1 MTRVS
6 DILAFLE
13 TIAPQDLAMDWDN
26 SGFQLGDRNAPVTRV
41 LVSLDP
47 FEDTAR
53 EAAEWGAELILT
65 HHPLFF
71 DPIKSITEETAVG
84 RTARLL
90 IQKGI
95 SLWSGHT
102 NLDVAPGGVND
113 LLAQCLGLENVTAL
127 PPENLLRVGSVPEMP
142 LDAFL
147 GRVKAALSCPVL
159 RYADGNVPC
168 RRIAVGGGACG
179 SELKLAKAALCDTFV
194 TSDLKYNQFWDARDA
209 GLNLIDAGHFYTENP
224 VCRMLA
230 AKVRAGFPGITVK
243 ISETHRDCMKFF

>member
-13 TIAPQDLAMDWDN
+13 TIAPKDLAMDWDN
-26 SGFQLGDRNAPVTRV
+26 SGFQLGDPDAPVTKV

-53 EAAEWGAELILT
+53 EAAQWGAELILT

-71 DPIKSITEETAVG
+71 NPIKNLTETTAVG

-90 IQKGI
+90 VQSGI

-113 LLAQCLGLENVTAL
+113 LLAEKLGLENVTAL
-127 PPENLLRVGSVPEMP
+127 PPENLLRVGSLPEMN
-142 LDAFL
+142 LEAFL
-147 GRVKAALSCPVL
+147 SRVKAALGCPVL
-159 RYADGNVPC
+159 RYADGGTPC
-168 RRIAVGGGACG
+168 RRVAVGGGACG
-179 SELKLAKAALCDTFV
+179 SELMLAKEAGCDTFV
-194 TSDLKYNQFWDARDA
+194 TSDLKYNMFWDAQDL
-209 GLNLIDAGHFYTENP
+209 GLNLIDSGHFYTENP
-224 VCRMLA
+224 VCAMLA
-230 AKVRAGFPGITVK
+230 AKVRQEFPGIAVK
-243 ISETHRDCMKFF
+243 ISESHRDCMKFF

>member
-13 TIAPQDLAMDWDN
+13 TIAPQALAMDWDN
-26 SGFQLGDRNAPVTRV
+26 SGFQLGDPSAPVTRV
-41 LVSLDP
+41 LISLDP

-71 DPIKSITEETAVG
+71 TPIKSITEESAVG

-90 IQKGI
+90 IQRGI

-113 LLAQCLGLENVTAL
+113 LLAEKLGLENVTAL
-127 PPENLLRVGSVPEMP
+127 PPENLLRVGFLPEMN
-142 LDAFL
+142 LEAFL
-147 GRVKAALSCPVL
+147 ARVKAALGCPVL
-159 RYADGNVPC
+159 RYADGGVPC

-179 SELKLAKAALCDTFV
+179 SELILAKEAGCDTFV
-194 TSDLKYNQFWDARDA
+194 TSDLKYNMFWDAQDM
-209 GLNLIDAGHFYTENP
+209 GLNLIDSGHFYTENP
-224 VCRMLA
+224 VCAMLA
-230 AKVRAGFPGITVK
+230 AKVQREFPGITVK